1 MATKD
6 SATLTRRDFQAVAA
20 VLASTKPHA
29 NAAIGVYM
37 QWRED
42 VEAIAGLLA
51 RSNPKFDLDRFLLA
65 CHVPSEEVA
74 ALLKR

>member
-1 MATKD
+1 MATKN
-6 SATLTRRDFQAVAA
+6 SAALTRRDFQAVAA
-20 VLASTKPHA
+20 VLASTKPNERA
-29 NAAIGVYM
+29 SIGVYM

-51 RSNPKFDLDRFLLA
+51 RSNPRFDLDRFLLA

-74 ALLKR
+74 ALLNR